1 MHARGGTGVDSSANY
16 TASYKRL
23 RAGNLSVQQ
32 LWIINMIKRA
42 CIKVPFVNL
51 NAVT

>member
-1 MHARGGTGVDSSANY
+1 
-16 TASYKRL
+16 
-23 RAGNLSVQQ
+23 
-32 LWIINMIKRA
+32 MIKRA